1 MIVTARK
8 ILPLALVLA
17 GISCAASG
25 DGGRLVVLA
34 PVELQVLLDPL
45 MQQYTAEFGPS
56 DATATYTRSSELN
69 ARAGNLHAAIVM
81 STHPSWAQ
89 LLSDRLSVIER
100 AVVGRDRL
108 VIAASGTP
116 APLAAG
122 GDARALLGRG
132 DLGVIALPNSEM
144 DSVGMY
150 AREALLRY
158 GIWSRVE
165 SNVMTTADSVE
176 AAAAVNAGSAGVG
189 ILLEST
195 AVASGL
201 NVLASF
207 DPALHQA
214 VRFEALLIDDRHTE
228 SRRLWQFLTAQAGS
242 TLERR

>member
-1 MIVTARK
+1 LSTR
-8 ILPLALVLA
+8 LP
-17 GISCAASG
+17 
-25 DGGRLVVLA
+25 
-34 PVELQVLLDPL
+34 
-45 MQQYTAEFGPS
+45 
-56 DATATYTRSSELN
+56 
-69 ARAGNLHAAIVM
+69 
-81 STHPSWAQ
+81 
-89 LLSDRLSVIER
+89 VIER

-165 SNVMTTADSVE
+165 SNVITTADSIE

-214 VRFEALLIDDRHTE
+214 IRFEALLIDDRHTE